1 MDMFQIWEAG
11 DPSTFIA
18 RAATLDVALDKV
30 DTLCR
35 LRHDQ
40 AMAKIER
47 AQERRFQFEVRD
59 QTERTLARLS
69 YRPDTTRPYQSVIVK
84 ELLKQP

>member
-11 DPSTFIA
+11 EPSILIA
-18 RAATLDVALDKV
+18 QAATLDVALDKV

-40 AMAKIER
+40 AMAKIEC
-47 AQERRFQFEVRD
+47 APERRFHFEVRD
-59 QTERTLARLS
+59 GAARTLARLS
-69 YRPDTTRPYQSVIVK
+69 YRPDTTRPYQSVIVQ
-84 ELLKQP
+84 ELLNRN

>member
-1 MDMFQIWEAG
+1 MEMFQIWEAG
-11 DPSTFIA
+11 EPGTIIA
-18 RAATLDVALDKV
+18 KATTLDVALDKV

-59 QTERTLARLS
+59 QKARTLARLFYS
-69 YRPDTTRPYQSVIVK
+69 PDTTRPYKSVIVE
-84 ELLKQP
+84 ELLKPA

>member
-11 DPSTFIA
+11 DSSALIA
-18 RAATLDVALDKV
+18 QATTLDVALDKV

-47 AQERRFQFEVRD
+47 AQERRFHFEVRD
-59 QTERTLARLS
+59 QSARTLARLS
-69 YRPDTTRPYQSVIVK
+69 YRPDITRPYQSVIVK
-84 ELLKQP
+84 ELLKQA

>member
-1 MDMFQIWEAG
+1 MFQIWEAG
-11 DPSTFIA
+11 KPGILIA

-59 QTERTLARLS
+59 RSAQTLARLS
-69 YRPDTTRPYQSVIVK
+69 YRPDTTRPYKSVIPE
-84 ELLKQP
+84 ELLKSA

>member
-1 MDMFQIWEAG
+1 MFQIWEAG
-11 DPSTFIA
+11 EQSTLIA

-47 AQERRFQFEVRD
+47 AQHRRFQFEVRD

-69 YRPDTTRPYQSVIVK
+69 YRPDTTRPYHSVIVE
-84 ELLKQP
+84 ELLKPS

>member
-1 MDMFQIWEAG
+1 MFQIWEAG
-11 DPSTFIA
+11 ESNIFIA
-18 RAATLDVALDKV
+18 KAATLDVALAKV

-59 QTERTLARLS
+59 QAEHTLARLS

-84 ELLKQP
+84 ELLKQA